1 MNLPNQISLF
11 RFVIHIFTIGFL
23 LTDPYKFVYVALIF
37 YIVSA
42 LLDKVDGIVAR
53 KTGSST
59 EFGRFFDG
67 TVDKVSSL
75 TIMATFACITNEIT
89 LWFFLLVLFRDL
101 TVEGLRQY
109 IAVKG
114 VFPKGQMSGK
124 VKVFLQMVLMGFTF
138 LVFTP
143 FYQGDVAIY
152 LEKFL
157 LFLQIAIL
165 TLGFYSLNLYFM
177 EIKHEIVKEI
187 NVRNRK

>member
-1 MNLPNQISLF
+1 M
-11 RFVIHIFTIGFL
+11 HIFTIVFL

-75 TIMATFACITNEIT
+75 TIMATFACITSEIT

-143 FYQGDVAIY
+143 FYQGDVAVY

-165 TLGFYSLNLYFM
+165 ALGFYSLYLYFM